1 MNNSLVRILLMLSLV
16 TVVIAAC
23 GTSSTSPDSAATPA
37 ETAVVAETPAETEV
51 VATDSETDAD
61 TTIQFTLTDT
71 KQEFSYDNEGNAILF
86 PAEGEAFYGQDA
98 QYVGV
103 EPSFQ
108 DNGDGTVTDLVT
120 GLLWEKT
127 PTFDTYQHEDGVAYC
142 ENLEIGGIDDWR
154 MPTIKELY
162 SLADYR
168 GELLLDGVSTPYI
181 DSLYFDFE
189 YPAGDRQYAG
199 QYWSSTRY
207 EVTPANDTEDQMKYF
222 GFNFA
227 DGHIKAYGTAY
238 SFDGTPVEGLLAPGM
253 YVRCVSGEENVYGAN
268 DFVDNGDGTVTDMAT
283 GLMWQQVDDGQT
295 RNWEEALAYA
305 EDLEL
310 AGYDDWR
317 LPNAKELQSI
327 VMYGTTEIPAIDESF
342 FTLTDPDS
350 YFWTSTTHGDFKYQ
364 GIYIAFGHGWSIPV
378 TADSDE
384 YTDEHG
390 AGAQRSDPKTGDPD
404 EYNYNMTSENAS
416 DLYRIYNYVFAVRN
430 VDEQPVIQESTG
442 ELPTSTNTPVE
453 ASSGQAVMSERDDP
467 DLAAAAATLGI
478 TEQELLAALG
488 DPPPDF
494 AAAAATLNITIE
506 ALESALAVESPAGA
520 SSTPSVPSDSA
531 TAAPA
536 TAEPSTVAYTLV
548 ETGQGFCYNSD
559 GEKIDCPAAGEA
571 FYGQDAQFTGAAFDF
586 TDNGDGTVTDNVTAL
601 TWEQTP
607 NSGPSSW
614 PQAQEY
620 CEALTLGDLDDWRM
634 PSLKELFSIS
644 NFSAGWPYL
653 DTDTFDLTVNDS
665 ISKDEQYWSS
675 NYYVGKTSEGQYDA
689 AFGVNHATGHIK
701 AYPALVTGPMGKYVR
716 CVSGDE
722 YGINDFI
729 DNGDGTITDN
739 STALMWTQTDSGV
752 GMDWEAALAYAQEMN
767 AADYLGYSDWR
778 LPNVKELQSIVDYG
792 YAPDAQDEAYDGPA
806 LNPLF
811 SVSEII
817 NEAGNLDYPY
827 YWTSTSARF
836 QSTGDFY
843 YAWYV
848 AAGRAVDGNG
858 NDSHGAGAVRFDT
871 KSEDGPAGEGGERY
885 DNYVML
891 VRGGDVTA
899 TPEGD
904 PNANDTAP
912 DLEFTGAGGPSGG
925 EGEPEL
931 PDFAA
936 AAEQLGVTEAALMD
950 ALGAGNQG
958 PPDFAAAAD
967 ALGVAEAALQSALGM
982 D

>member
-1 MNNSLVRILLMLSLV
+1 MFKRIATLFVLTCVLVLSLTACSSQTESKTASVESNEPV
-16 TVVIAAC
+16 TAAESEPDP
-23 GTSSTSPDSAATPA
+23 TTAEPETTQEQPDEASELDNEADAASTDAATEA
-37 ETAVVAETPAETEV
+37 TEATETTVKFLV
-51 VATDSETDAD
+51 
-61 TTIQFTLTDT
+61 TDT
-71 KQEFSYDNEGNAILF
+71 KQEFSYDNDGNAILF

-98 QYVGV
+98 QYVGL

-108 DNGDGTVTDLVT
+108 DNGDGTVSDLVT

-127 PTFDTYQHEDGVAYC
+127 PTFETYQHEDAVAYC
-142 ENLEIGGIDDWR
+142 ENLETGGTDDWR

-168 GELLLDGVSTPYI
+168 GELLLDGTSTPYI

-207 EVTPANDTEDQMKYF
+207 TVTPSSDAEDQMKYF

-238 SFDGTPVEGLLAPGM
+238 SFDGTPVEGMLAPGM
-253 YVRCVSGEENVYGAN
+253 YVRCVSGEENVYGEN
-268 DFVDNGDGTVTDMAT
+268 EFVDNGDGTVTDTAT
-283 GLMWQQVDDGQT
+283 GLMWQQADDGQT

-310 AGYDDWR
+310 ADYDDWR

-327 VMYGTTEIPAIDESF
+327 VDYDVTEIPAVDVDF

-364 GIYIAFGHGWSIPV
+364 GIYIAFGPGWSIPV
-378 TADSDE
+378 NSDSTE

-453 ASSGQAVMSERDDP
+453 ASSGDEAGATEREEP

-478 TEQELLAALG
+478 AEDELMAALESTNQFPPDFEVAAAALG
-488 DPPPDF
+488 ISAEELE
-494 AAAAATLNITIE
+494 AALMNSSGAPEDGA
-506 ALESALAVESPAGA
+506 PAEQPA
-520 SSTPSVPSDSA
+520 DSSELPADSA
-531 TAAPA
+531 ETSVI
-536 TAEPSTVAYTLV
+536 TYTLV

-586 TDNGDGTVTDNVTAL
+586 TDNGDGTVTDNVTGL

-607 NSGPSSW
+607 DSGPSSW

-620 CEALTLGDLDDWRM
+620 CEALSLGGQDDWRM

-653 DTDTFDLTVNDS
+653 DQTYFDLTTTDS
-665 ISKDEQYWSS
+665 ISKDEQYWASD
-675 NYYVGKTSEGQYDA
+675 YYVGQTAEGGYDA

-716 CVSGDE
+716 CVQGDD
-722 YGINDFI
+722 YLINDFV
-729 DNGDGTITDN
+729 DNGDGTITDEA
-739 STALMWTQTDSGV
+739 TGMMWTQADSGE
-752 GMDWEAALAYAQEMN
+752 GMDWEAALAYAQAQNEAN
-767 AADYLGYSDWR
+767 YLGHNDWR
-778 LPNVKELQSIVDYG
+778 LPDVKELQSIVDYD
-792 YAPDAQDEAYDGPA
+792 YAPDAEDAAYDGPA
-806 LNPLF
+806 INPMF
-811 SVSEII
+811 SVSEIT
-817 NEAGNLDYPY
+817 NEAGELDYPY

-843 YAWYV
+843 YAWYI
-848 AAGRAVDGNG
+848 AAGRAVNG
-858 NDSHGAGAVRFDT
+858 EGVDYHGAGAVRFDT
-871 KSEDGPAGEGGERY
+871 KVEGGPAGEGGERY
-885 DNYVML
+885 YNYVML
-891 VRGGDVTA
+891 VRGGDVTE
-899 TPEGD
+899 TPDGD

-912 DLEFTGAGGPSGG
+912 ETGIHR
-925 EGEPEL
+925 
-931 PDFAA
+931 
-936 AAEQLGVTEAALMD
+936 
-950 ALGAGNQG
+950 
-958 PPDFAAAAD
+958 
-967 ALGVAEAALQSALGM
+967 
-982 D
+982 